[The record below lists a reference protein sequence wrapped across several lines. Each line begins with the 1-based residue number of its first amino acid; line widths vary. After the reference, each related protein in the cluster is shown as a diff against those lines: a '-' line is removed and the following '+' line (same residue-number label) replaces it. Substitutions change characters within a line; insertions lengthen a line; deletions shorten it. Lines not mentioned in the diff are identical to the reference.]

1 MFVMSQ
7 KLLSIFIYYNYVIIF
22 QISADCCSIKRAS
35 RLIEQQTRE
44 QSQNKIWHNERSLRI
59 TGSHVFNICK
69 FTDRR
74 DKVKYAE
81 DILSPIQFKSEATEW
96 GKSRENTA
104 IEAYESMSFNKVQS
118 CGLFISTKY
127 PHIGASPDGLIGDL
141 TVLEV
146 KCPFSIKD
154 EFIGADNY
162 KHIEVINDEFCLKE
176 NSPYYFQIQTQ
187 LLVTERSYCDFFIWT
202 NKDEKRI
209 YVNRNDKLIS
219 EIIIPKVTDFYHNYM
234 IPVIARKCYNLK

>member
-1 MFVMSQ
+1 M
-7 KLLSIFIYYNYVIIF
+7 
-22 QISADCCSIKRAS
+22 
-35 RLIEQQTRE
+35 
-44 QSQNKIWHNERSLRI
+44 
-59 TGSHVFNICK
+59 
-69 FTDRR
+69 
-74 DKVKYAE
+74 KYAE
-81 DILSPIQFKSEATEW
+81 DILSPKQFKSEATEW

-146 KCPFSIKD
+146 QCPFSIKD
-154 EFIGADNY
+154 EFISADNY

-209 YVNRNDKLIS
+209 YVNRNDKLIP